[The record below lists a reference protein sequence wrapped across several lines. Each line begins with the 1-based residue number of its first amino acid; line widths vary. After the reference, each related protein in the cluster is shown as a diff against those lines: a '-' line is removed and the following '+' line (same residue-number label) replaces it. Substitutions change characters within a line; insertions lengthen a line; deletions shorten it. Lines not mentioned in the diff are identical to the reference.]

1 MLVTL
6 GGQRVKMY
14 FNCIYLSPLEHWYM
28 VAGTRNFSFI
38 TGFFPRLTQ

>member
-14 FNCIYLSPLEHWYM
+14 FNCIHLSPLEHWYM
-28 VAGTRNFSFI
+28 VASTRNFFI
-38 TGFFPRLTQ
+38 NNRVFPLV